1 MAQYKFSCPACGQHF
16 AGDFGYCGLQMTCP
30 ACQNQFTVPS
40 PGSSAPVASATAPR
54 AQRTTVALP
63 AKLPLRPPQ
72 QAMAA
77 PIAAKTSGLA
87 VASLVCSIGS
97 FVIIPFGFIP
107 GIICGH
113 MAMKRIAQ
121 NPGLR
126 GRGMAKA
133 GLIIGYVGLVLCV
146 IVVVAILALGLSF
159 ARLHSR

>member
-30 ACQNQFTVPS
+30 ACQNQFIVPS
-40 PGSSAPVASATAPR
+40 PGTSAPVASATAPR

-72 QAMAA
+72 QAVAA

-97 FVIIPFGFIP
+97 FVIIPLFIP

-113 MAMKRIAQ
+113 VAMKRIAQ
-121 NPGLR
+121 NPALR

-133 GLIIGYVGLVLCV
+133 GLIIGYVALVLSV
-146 IVVVAILALGLSF
+146 LVVVAILVFGLSY
-159 ARLHSR
+159 ARLHHG